1 MNKKKI
7 IARTVFEQLVDLF
20 SGFFL
25 YLLIWTGAIMGLAAA
40 EADLLGWLLFLS
52 GIAYM
57 YKQYKLAKGELD
69 E

>member
-25 YLLIWTGAIMGLAAA
+25 YLLIWAGAIMGLIAV
-40 EADLLGWLLFLS
+40 EADE
-52 GIAYM
+52 AP
-57 YKQYKLAKGELD
+57 QYACAVPSA
-69 E
+69 